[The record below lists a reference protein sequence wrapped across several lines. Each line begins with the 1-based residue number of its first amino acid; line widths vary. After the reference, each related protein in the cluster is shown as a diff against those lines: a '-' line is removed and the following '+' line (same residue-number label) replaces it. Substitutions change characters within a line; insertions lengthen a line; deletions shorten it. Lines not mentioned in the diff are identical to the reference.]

1 MDWSH
6 KPYYSD
12 WDRVEIACPH
22 CSEHIYIN
30 ETQYE
35 NITTITD
42 VDIINLTSKAY
53 HIKWN
58 DEEFWIPKSQARLF
72 KGKSTVTIKAKRWL
86 LRKNG
91 ILH

>member
-35 NITTITD
+35 NITTITEGYCHKCNKNFNLERAVETRIELD
-42 VDIINLTSKAY
+42 YDNPIDIG
-53 HIKWN
+53 
-58 DEEFWIPKSQARLF
+58 D
-72 KGKSTVTIKAKRWL
+72 
-86 LRKNG
+86 
-91 ILH
+91 